1 MNPIAGQHGAAL
13 GLWQQA
19 LWCAYLVAAVMLP
32 LSHVRPIVRYLRGSN
47 GIGDACIRTEAV
59 QCLWRVPALM
69 FAIFVAPSLP
79 LFLSIFLDLVG
90 RIGRVVAMRASQR
103 RWHAATRAATVPCRS
118 PTGPNPAYKPA
129 LESDT
134 PFR

>member
-1 MNPIAGQHGAAL
+1 MTPITGQHGAAL

-19 LWCAYLVAAVMLP
+19 LWIAYLVAAVMLP
-32 LSHVRPIVRYLRGSN
+32 LSHVRPIVRYRRGTR
-47 GIGDACIRTEAV
+47 GIGDACIRTEAI

-69 FAIFVAPSLP
+69 FSIFVAPSLP
-79 LFLSIFLDLVG
+79 LFLSVFLDLLG
-90 RIGRVVAMRASQR
+90 RIGRVLAMRASQN
-103 RWHAATRAATVPCRS
+103 RWLAATRAAAMPCRS
-118 PTGPNPAYKPA
+118 PTGPDPSYKPA